1 MDRGGP
7 TIVAEPAPGRKEV
20 CTNRQDRHAFPCIFS
35 HLPQLSGACENARN
49 RPAGTYT
56 CPSPSADRSSGLAP
70 SPSLIDRI
78 ESIPRRE
85 LYFFALYRLLVAS
98 LLCALVFSPLSM
110 MVGQAHHVG
119 LAQWVSTSYLLISA
133 GLLFWGRNERWLQTI
148 VFWSVLADIVAA
160 VLLSHALPG
169 SSAGIS
175 MSLLFNIA
183 AAGLLLP
190 LSRAMLVA
198 LLASGASVLEF
209 GWTYLENVDN
219 SRTLAELAMFV
230 TSYLSLAFICYQIGN
245 RTRRTQQLADQRGA
259 EVANLFEVNELIIR
273 RMRTGVLVVD
283 IDGRITLA
291 NEAATALLGDL
302 EGTLA
307 TERVTLASAS
317 PELARRLQRWRGGWQ
332 EEEVALQLA
341 PEQAEVL
348 PRFARLLADS
358 DMTLVFLDDTSVV
371 SKRAESL
378 TLSTLGRFSASL
390 AHEIRNPL
398 AAINYATQLLEESND
413 LGDADR
419 RLLQIIHQQ
428 CQRTNGIVES
438 VLALARRERAN
449 PENLDLV
456 TFVRRFVLEYRQS
469 LSLETDS
476 LEAVIREPS
485 VPALM
490 DSRHLHQVLTALV
503 HNALKYG
510 RMAEEPARVRIR
522 VASGE
527 RHAVIDVM
535 DRGPGI
541 PDAIAAQ
548 LFRPFYTTSEHGTG
562 LGLYIARELCRANQA
577 QLDYVSVPAGGA
589 CFRLTLSVPKAAF
602 NRDLG

>member
-1 MDRGGP
+1 LGP
-7 TIVAEPAPGRKEV
+7 ST
-20 CTNRQDRHAFPCIFS
+20 
-35 HLPQLSGACENARN
+35 
-49 RPAGTYT
+49 
-56 CPSPSADRSSGLAP
+56 
-70 SPSLIDRI
+70 SLLDRI

-85 LYFFALYRLLVAS
+85 LYFFALYRVLIATLLA
-98 LLCALVFSPLSM
+98 ALVFSPLTPFA
-110 MVGQAHHVG
+110 GEAHRPL
-119 LAQWVSTSYLLISA
+119 LAKAVAVAYLLVSLA
-133 GLLFWGRNERWLQTI
+133 LLLWGRSERWLQSI
-148 VFWSVLADIVAA
+148 VFGSVLVDIVAA
-160 VLLSHALPG
+160 TLLSHALPG
-169 SSAGIS
+169 ASAGIS

-183 AAGLLLP
+183 AAALLLP
-190 LSRAMLVA
+190 LARAMMLA
-198 LLASGASVLEF
+198 LLASIASVTEYIWQAF
-209 GWTYLENVDN
+209 EGSDN
-219 SRTLAELAMFV
+219 LRTLAELAMFV
-230 TSYLSLAFICYQIGN
+230 TSYLALAFISYQIGS
-245 RTRRTQQLADQRGA
+245 RTRRTQQLADRRSA

-283 IDGRITLA
+283 AAGQITLV
-291 NEAATALLGDL
+291 NEAASALLGDS
-302 EGTLA
+302 EDDSGAEPQSLA
-307 TERVTLASAS
+307 NAS
-317 PELARRLQRWRGGWQ
+317 PELSRRLQRWRSGWQ
-332 EEEVALQLA
+332 EEEQPLQLI
-341 PEQAEVL
+341 PDQPEVL

-358 DMTLVFLDDTSVV
+358 DLTLVFLDDTSVV

-398 AAINYATQLLEESND
+398 AAINYATQLLEESEHI
-413 LGDADR
+413 GDADR

-438 VLALARRERAN
+438 VLAMARRERAN
-449 PENLDLV
+449 PENLDLAA
-456 TFVRRFVLEYRQS
+456 FVRRFVLEYKQT
-469 LSLETDS
+469 LSQDTDS
-476 LEAVIREPS
+476 LEVIIREPS

-510 RMAEEPARVRIR
+510 RVAEEPARVRIR

-527 RHAVIDVM
+527 RNAVIDVM

-577 QLDYVSVPAGGA
+577 QLDYVSVPGGGA
-589 CFRLTLSVPKAAF
+589 CFRLTLSTPKTAF
-602 NRDLG
+602 TAQGR

>member
-1 MDRGGP
+1 M
-7 TIVAEPAPGRKEV
+7 
-20 CTNRQDRHAFPCIFS
+20 
-35 HLPQLSGACENARN
+35 
-49 RPAGTYT
+49 
-56 CPSPSADRSSGLAP
+56 AP

-98 LLCALVFSPLSM
+98 LLAALVFSPLSA
-110 MVGQAHHVG
+110 MVGESHLPK
-119 LAQWVSTSYLLISA
+119 LAQVVSILYLLFA
-133 GLLFWGRNERWLQTI
+133 GAVLLWGRNERWLQTI
-148 VFWSVLADIVAA
+148 VFWSVMGDTAA
-160 VLLSHALPG
+160 ALLLSHALPG

-175 MSLLFNIA
+175 MLLLFNIA
-183 AAGLLLP
+183 AAGMLLP

-198 LLASGASVLEF
+198 LLAGCASVGEFIWTELE
-209 GWTYLENVDN
+209 GIDN
-219 SRTLAELAMFV
+219 NRTVAELAMFV
-230 TSYLSLAFICYQIGN
+230 TSYLALTFICYQIGS
-245 RTRRTQQLADQRGA
+245 RTRRAQQLAEKRGA

-283 IDGRITLA
+283 THGHITLA
-291 NEAATALLGDL
+291 NEAATALLGDM

-307 TERVTLASAS
+307 TERITLASAS
-317 PELARRLQRWRGGWQ
+317 PELARCLQRWRSGWQ
-332 EEEVALQLA
+332 EEEQPLKLA
-341 PEQAEVL
+341 PEQAEVQ

-358 DMTLVFLDDTSVV
+358 DMTLIFLDDTTVV

-449 PENLDLV
+449 PENLDLAA
-456 TFVRRFVLEYRQS
+456 FVRRFVIEYRQT
-469 LSLETDS
+469 LSLENDS
-476 LEAVIREPS
+476 LEAVIREAT

-490 DSRHLHQVLTALV
+490 DPRHLHQVLTALV

-510 RMAEEPARVRIR
+510 RVAEEPARVRIR

-527 RHAVIDVM
+527 QHAVIDIM

-541 PDAIAAQ
+541 PDAIVAQ

-589 CFRLTLSVPKAAF
+589 CFRLTLSTPNTAF
-602 NRDLG
+602 NQRPSQNRP

>member
-1 MDRGGP
+1 LGP
-7 TIVAEPAPGRKEV
+7 ST
-20 CTNRQDRHAFPCIFS
+20 
-35 HLPQLSGACENARN
+35 
-49 RPAGTYT
+49 
-56 CPSPSADRSSGLAP
+56 
-70 SPSLIDRI
+70 SLLDRI

-85 LYFFALYRLLVAS
+85 LYFFALYRVLIATLLA
-98 LLCALVFSPLSM
+98 ALVFSPLTPFA
-110 MVGQAHHVG
+110 GEAHRPL
-119 LAQWVSTSYLLISA
+119 LAKAVAVAYLLVSLA
-133 GLLFWGRNERWLQTI
+133 LLAWGRNERWLQSI
-148 VFWSVLADIVAA
+148 VFGSVLVDIVAA
-160 VLLSHALPG
+160 TLLSHALPG
-169 SSAGIS
+169 ASAGIS

-183 AAGLLLP
+183 AAALLLP
-190 LSRAMLVA
+190 LARAMMLA
-198 LLASGASVLEF
+198 LLASIASVTEYIWQAF
-209 GWTYLENVDN
+209 EGSDN
-219 SRTLAELAMFV
+219 LRTLAELAMFV
-230 TSYLSLAFICYQIGN
+230 TSYLALAFISYQIGS
-245 RTRRTQQLADQRGA
+245 RTRRTQQLADRRSA

-283 IDGRITLA
+283 AAGQITLA
-291 NEAATALLGDL
+291 NEAASALLGDS
-302 EGTLA
+302 EDDTGAEPQSLA
-307 TERVTLASAS
+307 NAS
-317 PELARRLQRWRGGWQ
+317 PELSRRLQRWRSGWQ
-332 EEEVALQLA
+332 EEEQPLQLI
-341 PEQAEVL
+341 PDQPEVL

-358 DMTLVFLDDTSVV
+358 DLTLVFLDDTSVV

-398 AAINYATQLLEESND
+398 AAINYATQLLEESEHI
-413 LGDADR
+413 GDADR

-438 VLALARRERAN
+438 VLAMARRERAN
-449 PENLDLV
+449 PENLDLAA
-456 TFVRRFVLEYRQS
+456 FVRRFVLEYKQT
-469 LSLETDS
+469 LSGDTDS
-476 LEAVIREPS
+476 LEVIIREPS

-510 RMAEEPARVRIR
+510 RVAEEPARVRIR

-527 RHAVIDVM
+527 RNAVIDVM

-577 QLDYVSVPAGGA
+577 QLDYVSVPGGGA
-589 CFRLTLSVPKAAF
+589 CFRLTLSTPKTAF
-602 NRDLG
+602 TTQGR

>member
-1 MDRGGP
+1 LGP
-7 TIVAEPAPGRKEV
+7 ST
-20 CTNRQDRHAFPCIFS
+20 
-35 HLPQLSGACENARN
+35 
-49 RPAGTYT
+49 
-56 CPSPSADRSSGLAP
+56 
-70 SPSLIDRI
+70 SLLDRI

-85 LYFFALYRLLVAS
+85 LYFFALYRVLIATLLA
-98 LLCALVFSPLSM
+98 ALVFSPLTPFA
-110 MVGQAHHVG
+110 GEAHRPL
-119 LAQWVSTSYLLISA
+119 LAKAVAVAYLLVSLA
-133 GLLFWGRNERWLQTI
+133 LLAWGRNERWLQSI
-148 VFWSVLADIVAA
+148 VFGSVLVDIVAA
-160 VLLSHALPG
+160 TLLSHALPG
-169 SSAGIS
+169 ASAGIS

-183 AAGLLLP
+183 AAALLLP
-190 LSRAMLVA
+190 LARAMMLA
-198 LLASGASVLEF
+198 LLASIASVTEYIWQAF
-209 GWTYLENVDN
+209 EGSDN
-219 SRTLAELAMFV
+219 LRTLAELAMFV
-230 TSYLSLAFICYQIGN
+230 TSYLALAFISYQIGS
-245 RTRRTQQLADQRGA
+245 RTRRTQQLADRRSA

-283 IDGRITLA
+283 AAGQITLV
-291 NEAATALLGDL
+291 NEAASALLGDS
-302 EGTLA
+302 EDNTGAEPQSLA
-307 TERVTLASAS
+307 NAS
-317 PELARRLQRWRGGWQ
+317 PELSRRLQRWRSGWQ
-332 EEEVALQLA
+332 EEEQPLQLI
-341 PEQAEVL
+341 PDQPEVL

-358 DMTLVFLDDTSVV
+358 DLTLVFLDDTSVV

-398 AAINYATQLLEESND
+398 AAINYATQLLEESEHI
-413 LGDADR
+413 GDADR

-438 VLALARRERAN
+438 VLAMARRERAN
-449 PENLDLV
+449 PENLDLAA
-456 TFVRRFVLEYRQS
+456 FVRRFVLEYKQT
-469 LSLETDS
+469 LSGDTDS
-476 LEAVIREPS
+476 LEVIIREPS

-510 RMAEEPARVRIR
+510 RVAEEPARVRIR

-527 RHAVIDVM
+527 RNAVIDVM

-577 QLDYVSVPAGGA
+577 QLDYVSVPGGGA
-589 CFRLTLSVPKAAF
+589 CFRLTLSTPKTAF
-602 NRDLG
+602 TAQGR